1 MIDSREAREQAAEI
15 KFRVGPAAADRIRRW
30 ARAHLEADPHGLGPF
45 GDEYETT
52 TVYFD
57 TDAFDVFHRRGSFGR
72 AKYRIRRY
80 TDAEVAFLERKL
92 RRPGMLVKRRTPM
105 PVSALAGLPE
115 LNGQSHGIN
124 GSGSGRW
131 FTRRVCARQLGPVCR
146 LSYHR
151 MARWLP
157 GDPAAPRLTLDAA
170 IRAERVDAVRFEGD
184 AGVPVLEHDQVLEL
198 KFRGPVPAVFKRL
211 MSELVLR
218 PETLSKYRA
227 GISALG
233 LAGADGERPALVGG
247 ARA

>member
-1 MIDSREAREQAAEI
+1 MIDSRESREQAAEI
-15 KFRVGPAAADRIRRW
+15 KFRVGPAVADRIRQW
-30 ARAHLEADPHGLGPF
+30 ARTHLEADSHGSGPF

-57 TDAFDVFHRRGSFGR
+57 TQTFEVFHRRGSFGR

-80 TDAEVAFLERKL
+80 ADADVVFLERKL
-92 RRPGMLVKRRTPM
+92 RRPGMLVKRRTPV
-105 PVSALAGLPE
+105 PVAARAGL
-115 LNGQSHGIN
+115 SRVN
-124 GSGSGRW
+124 GSDTGRW
-131 FTRRVCARQLGPVCR
+131 FTRRLHARRLEPVCR

-157 GDPAAPRLTLDAA
+157 DDPASPRLTLDAA
-170 IRAERVDAVRFEGD
+170 VRASSVDVVRFDGEP
-184 AGVPVLEHDQVLEL
+184 GVPVLGRDQVLEL

-227 GISALG
+227 GVAALG
-233 LAGADGERPALVGG
+233 LAGTDPEPPAHDDG

>member
-1 MIDSREAREQAAEI
+1 MIDTRESREHAAEI
-15 KFRVGPAAADRIRRW
+15 KFRVGPAAADQIRRW
-30 ARAHLEADPHGLGPF
+30 AREHLEADPHGQGPF

-57 TDAFDVFHRRGSFGR
+57 TDTFDVFHRRGSFGR
-72 AKYRIRRY
+72 AKYRVRRY
-80 TDAEVAFLERKL
+80 TDADVAFLERKL

-105 PVSALAGLPE
+105 PVAALGE
-115 LNGQSHGIN
+115 LWQPGGPAN
-124 GSGSGRW
+124 GSRSGRW
-131 FTRRVCARQLGPVCR
+131 FTRRVQARRLSPVCR

-157 GDPAAPRLTLDAA
+157 DDPAVPRLTVDAA
-170 IRAERVDAVRFEGD
+170 IRATSLDALRFDGEG
-184 AGVPVLEHDQVLEL
+184 GVPVLEHDHVLEL
-198 KFRGPVPAVFKRL
+198 KFRGAVPAVFKRL

-233 LAGADGERPALVGG
+233 LAGADEEPPALVGG